1 MAESGP
7 ETGFPESVLFLRC
20 HIRRR
25 DRLAAV
31 RPADASSGFCRP
43 VLRGGSAVVASFLPL
58 ALCRLCA
65 AAGKLIHFAQHYLV
79 ARAVLL
85 RGSSW
90 VTGAGAEGHSGGR
103 ARSGGCPGTGAAG
116 WCGFG
121 SGRAVR
127 QGPAQEAPFQGQGRR
142 PEANRERASC
152 ARTAGG
158 NVFGAAS
165 GKEEAQAPS
174 ARRSAAQP
182 RRAARLPAGRG
193 WSCRRRRRANRQFQ
207 SCRSHGWRFHV
218 CQFQAFQSAGRAGGG
233 RSWRA
238 ERANRPGFCFCF
250 GLRFCFRLRF
260 GFWQPAAAC
269 PWRAPRFQGAERWC
283 ASRCVFRGL
292 FRPALPSAA
301 VFRFR
306 HQKRGGPSCNGAGR
320 PARRRGGR
328 GRRAWPQAAARA
340 RCGARRA
347 FRIRPSSCARG
358 FGA

>member
-1 MAESGP
+1 M
-7 ETGFPESVLFLRC
+7 
-20 HIRRR
+20 
-25 DRLAAV
+25 
-31 RPADASSGFCRP
+31 
-43 VLRGGSAVVASFLPL
+43 
-58 ALCRLCA
+58 
-65 AAGKLIHFAQHYLV
+65 
-79 ARAVLL
+79 
-85 RGSSW
+85 
-90 VTGAGAEGHSGGR
+90 TGAGAEGHSGGR

-182 RRAARLPAGRG
+182 RRAARLPSGRG
-193 WSCRRRRRANRQFQ
+193 WSCRWRCRASRQFQ
-207 SCRSHGWRFHV
+207 SWRFHGGWFL
-218 CQFQAFQSAGRAGGG
+218 CLQSAGRAGGG
-233 RSWRA
+233 WSWRA
-238 ERANRPGFCFCF
+238 ERANRPGFCF
-250 GLRFCFRLRF
+250 R
-260 GFWQPAAAC
+260 FWQPAAAC
-269 PWRAPRFQGAERWC
+269 PWRAPRFQGTERWSSC
-283 ASRCVFRGL
+283 RGVFRAI
-292 FRPALPSAA
+292 FRSAFPSAA
-301 VFRFR
+301 GQPAVFRSR

-320 PARRRGGR
+320 PSRRRDGR

-340 RCGARRA
+340 RCDARRA
-347 FRIRPSSCARG
+347 FCIRPSGCARG

>member
-1 MAESGP
+1 M
-7 ETGFPESVLFLRC
+7 
-20 HIRRR
+20 
-25 DRLAAV
+25 
-31 RPADASSGFCRP
+31 
-43 VLRGGSAVVASFLPL
+43 
-58 ALCRLCA
+58 
-65 AAGKLIHFAQHYLV
+65 
-79 ARAVLL
+79 
-85 RGSSW
+85 
-90 VTGAGAEGHSGGR
+90 TGAGAEGHSGGR

-182 RRAARLPAGRG
+182 RRAARLPSGRG

-207 SCRSHGWRFHV
+207 SCRLHGFR
-218 CQFQAFQSAGRAGGG
+218 SAGRAGGG

-238 ERANRPGFCFCF
+238 ERAN
-250 GLRFCFRLRF
+250 GLRFCFWFGFRF
-260 GFWQPAAAC
+260 CFWQPGAAC
-269 PWRAPRFQGAERWC
+269 PWRAPRFQGTERWC

-306 HQKRGGPSCNGAGR
+306 HQKRGGPSCSGASR
-320 PARRRGGR
+320 PSRRRGGR
-328 GRRAWPQAAARA
+328 CRRAWPQAAARA
-340 RCGARRA
+340 RCCARRA
-347 FRIRPSSCARG
+347 FCIRPSGSARG

>member
-7 ETGFPESVLFLRC
+7 EAGLPGPVLFLRC

-25 DRLAAV
+25 GLPVAV
-31 RPADASSGFCRP
+31 RPAEASSGFCRP
-43 VLRGGSAVVASFLPL
+43 VLRGISCRCVFPGSCALPPL
-58 ALCRLCA
+58 RCGGQADTLCPTLSCCA
-65 AAGKLIHFAQHYLV
+65 RCPLE
-79 ARAVLL
+79 
-85 RGSSW
+85 GSSW

-182 RRAARLPAGRG
+182 RRAARLPSGRG

-207 SCRSHGWRFHV
+207 SWRFHGGW
-218 CQFQAFQSAGRAGGG
+218 FHGFRSAGRAGGG
-233 RSWRA
+233 WSWRA
-238 ERANRPGFCFCF
+238 ERAN
-250 GLRFCFRLRF
+250 GLRFCFWF
-260 GFWQPAAAC
+260 G
-269 PWRAPRFQGAERWC
+269 
-283 ASRCVFRGL
+283 
-292 FRPALPSAA
+292 
-301 VFRFR
+301 FRFR
-306 HQKRGGPSCNGAGR
+306 FCF
-320 PARRRGGR
+320 
-328 GRRAWPQAAARA
+328 W
-340 RCGARRA
+340 
-347 FRIRPSSCARG
+347 
-358 FGA
+358 